1 MSESMRMWMEIGFNV
16 VYLIVVWGLVIAM
29 IRRQPD
35 VAAENQKLTQY
46 IVYAFSLLAL
56 GDTGHVGFRVMAYAL
71 GNLDTT
77 FSVFG
82 LQLGLVGLGALS
94 TAITVTL
101 FYILIVIIWHERYKK
116 PYGWFGY
123 LLFAAAIIRLL
134 IMLLPSNMWNNA
146 VPPQPM
152 SLYRNFFLTFLGL
165 GAAYLILRDSI
176 AVKDRAFT
184 WIGAMIVISY
194 ALYIPVILLVQLYPL
209 VGMLMIP
216 KTLAYVAVGF
226 IAYYNLFGVSSESN
240 NAVQTITV

>member
-116 PYGWFGY
+116 PYGWFC
-123 LLFAAAIIRLL
+123 LLYTS
-134 IMLLPSNMWNNA
+134 PS
-146 VPPQPM
+146 P
-152 SLYRNFFLTFLGL
+152 
-165 GAAYLILRDSI
+165 RDQRGS
-176 AVKDRAFT
+176 R
-184 WIGAMIVISY
+184 M
-194 ALYIPVILLVQLYPL
+194 P
-209 VGMLMIP
+209 
-216 KTLAYVAVGF
+216 
-226 IAYYNLFGVSSESN
+226 SS
-240 NAVQTITV
+240 A

>member
-1 MSESMRMWMEIGFNV
+1 MSESMLMWIEIGFNV
-16 VYLIVVWGLVIAM
+16 AYLIVVWGLVIAM

-35 VAAENQKLTQY
+35 VPAENQKLTQY
-46 IVYAFSLLAL
+46 FIYAFGLLAL

-71 GNLDTT
+71 GNMDTT

-94 TAITVTL
+94 TAFTVTF
-101 FYILIVIIWHERYKK
+101 FYMLMVLVWHERYKK

-123 LLFAAAIIRLL
+123 LLFAAALIRLL
-134 IMLLPSNMWNNA
+134 IMVLPGNMWNSA

-152 SLYRNFFLTFLGL
+152 SLYRNFFLTVLGL

-176 AVKDRAFT
+176 AVKDRPFT
-184 WIGAMIVISY
+184 WIGSMIVISF

-226 IAYYNLFGVSSESN
+226 IAYANFFKSPSESI
-240 NAVQTITV
+240 AAAETIP

>member
-1 MSESMRMWMEIGFNV
+1 MSESMLMWIEIGFNV
-16 VYLIVVWGLVIAM
+16 AYLIVVWGLVIAM

-35 VAAENQKLTQY
+35 VPAENQKLTQY
-46 IVYAFSLLAL
+46 FIYAFGLLAL

-71 GNLDTT
+71 GNMDTT

-94 TAITVTL
+94 TAFTVTF
-101 FYILIVIIWHERYKK
+101 FYMLMVLVWHERYKK

-123 LLFAAAIIRLL
+123 LLFAAALIRLL
-134 IMLLPSNMWNNA
+134 IMVLPGNMWNSA

-152 SLYRNFFLTFLGL
+152 SLYRNFFLTVLGL

-176 AVKDRAFT
+176 AVKDRPFT
-184 WIGAMIVISY
+184 WIGSMIVISF

-226 IAYYNLFGVSSESN
+226 IAYANFFKSPSELI
-240 NAVQTITV
+240 AAAETIP

>member
-1 MSESMRMWMEIGFNV
+1 MPESMLMWMEIGFNV
-16 VYLIVVWGLVIAM
+16 AYLIVIWGLVIAM
-29 IRRQPD
+29 IRRQPN
-35 VAAENQKLTQY
+35 VPAENQKLTQY
-46 IVYAFSLLAL
+46 FIYAFGLLAL
-56 GDTGHVGFRVMAYAL
+56 GDTGHVGFRVMAFAL

-101 FYILIVIIWHERYKK
+101 FYVLMVVIWHERYKK
-116 PYGWFGY
+116 PYGWLGII
-123 LLFAAAIIRLL
+123 LFAAAIIRLL
-134 IMLLPSNMWNNA
+134 IMVLPDNMWNNA

-165 GAAYLILRDSI
+165 GAAYLILRDST

-226 IAYYNLFGVSSESN
+226 IAYFNLFRASSESN
-240 NAVQTITV
+240 IAVETTPA

>member
-1 MSESMRMWMEIGFNV
+1 MSESMLMWMEIAFNIT
-16 VYLIVVWGLVIAM
+16 YLIVVWGLVIAM
-29 IRRQPD
+29 IRRQPH
-35 VAAENQKLTQY
+35 VLAENRKLTQLF
-46 IVYAFSLLAL
+46 IWAFGLLAL
-56 GDTGHVGFRVMAYAL
+56 GDSGHVGFRVLAFAS
-71 GNLDTT
+71 GNLETT

-101 FYILIVIIWHERYKK
+101 FYVLILMIWHERYKK
-116 PYGWFGY
+116 PYGWFGF
-123 LLFAAAIIRLL
+123 LLFAAAIIRFF
-134 IMLLPSNMWNNA
+134 IMALPGNMWNDA

-152 SLYRNFFLTFLGL
+152 SLYRNFFLTVLGL

-184 WIGAMIVISY
+184 WMGAMILVSY
-194 ALYIPVILLVQLYPL
+194 ALYIPVILLVQMYPM

-226 IAYYNLFGVSSESN
+226 IAYLNFFRAPIESHV
-240 NAVQTITV
+240 AAETTSA